1 MSLNVGVVGL
11 PNVGKSTIFNALTR
25 AGARVENFPFCT
37 VDPNHGVVPVPDG
50 RLEALAQLLE
60 PPKLTPAT
68 LDIVDIAGLVRGA
81 HKGEGLGNQFLGHIR
96 AVDAVLHVVRCF
108 GGDTVHVDGDVDP
121 VRDLEIVELELTLAD
136 LETVER
142 RLVKLD
148 KEAKGGVKEAKAQ
161 WPVVRRFAEALRA
174 DTQLRRLDLDEYE
187 VAVARELGLITAK
200 PVLYVANVDDS
211 QLGDDDDPMVGAL
224 RAHLE
229 ATGDRWIAL
238 AAQLEAEISQLDDPE
253 DRALF
258 LADMGLEEPGLDRL
272 ARAAYGLLG
281 LITFYTFAGGKEL
294 RAWALRDG
302 THAPRA
308 AGKIHSD
315 MERGFIRAEVCP
327 AATFLKLGSEA
338 AVRSKGLLRS
348 EGKDYALAD
357 GDVVHFKFAV

>member
-50 RLEALAQLLE
+50 RLEALAAMLE

-68 LDIVDIAGLVRGA
+68 LDIVDIAGLVKGA
-81 HKGEGLGNQFLGHIR
+81 HRGEGLGNQFLGHIR

-108 GGDTVHVDGDVDP
+108 AGDTVHVDGSVDP
-121 VRDLEIVELELTLAD
+121 VRDLEVVELELILAD

-142 RLVKLD
+142 RLLKVE
-148 KEAKGGVKEAKAQ
+148 KEAKGGVKAAKVQ
-161 WPVVRRFAEALRA
+161 WPVVERFAVALREG
-174 DTQLRRLDLDEYE
+174 TQLRRLELAPHE
-187 VAVARELGLITAK
+187 VAIARELGLITAK

-211 QLGDDDDPMVGAL
+211 QLTDAEDPLVGAL
-224 RAHLE
+224 AAHLT
-229 ATGDRWIAL
+229 ANDDRWIVL
-238 AAQLEAEISQLDDPE
+238 AAQLEDEIAQLDDPE

-258 LADMGLEEPGLDRL
+258 LTDMGLEEPGLDRL
-272 ARAAYGLLG
+272 ARAAYALLG

-294 RAWALRDG
+294 RAWALRAG
-302 THAPRA
+302 THAPQA

-327 AATFLKLGSEA
+327 AATFLELGSEA
-338 AVRSKGLLRS
+338 AVRHKGLLSS
-348 EGKDYALAD
+348 EGKEYSIAD
-357 GDVVHFKFAV
+357 GDVVHFRFSN